1 MECKRCDNGSHGWYG
16 FFALAKKNNIS
27 PHLEHSAVLHL
38 TLHTISNRQIC
49 QREICMINR
58 LLYNNFHIIPHI
70 NPRHPYQP
78 EGPRAS
84 GWYGC
89 LGLIWGMIWKL
100 LYNNLYL
107 YNPWLQGELWECLV
121 TIQNYVVVVLRFY
134 GPVNPMGSCPAR
146 SVYLTTRLLGRLS
159 PPSG

>member
-1 MECKRCDNGSHGWYG
+1 MIMGHMGDTAFLHWQ
-16 FFALAKKNNIS
+16 KKKIVP

-58 LLYNNFHIIPHI
+58 LLYSNFHIIPHI

-84 GWYGC
+84 G
-89 LGLIWGMIWKL
+89 
-100 LYNNLYL
+100 
-107 YNPWLQGELWECLV
+107 
-121 TIQNYVVVVLRFY
+121 
-134 GPVNPMGSCPAR
+134 
-146 SVYLTTRLLGRLS
+146 
-159 PPSG
+159 